1 MTALPR
7 FYSDGF
13 YILLFKPTQKLH
25 LNNFLAEF
33 LQNSSTH
40 QHSIK
45 SNLSLAW
52 RNGLFCW
59 CQHFLKSLV
68 LFCSYFWYI
77 YVVSCLLHNLL
88 NFYVREMKFCSNIK
102 WKVSSQEQSFIIA
115 LFLLEKRA
123 RTFFH
128 NSEFWMVLF
137 EIISVSVS

>member
-7 FYSDGF
+7 FYYEGF

-45 SNLSLAW
+45 NNLSLAW
-52 RNGLFCW
+52 HNGLICW
-59 CQHFLKSLV
+59 YQHFLKSLV
-68 LFCSYFWYI
+68 LFCSHFWCI
-77 YVVSCLLHNLL
+77 YVISCLLHNLNL
-88 NFYVREMKFCSNIK
+88 YVREMKFSSNIK
-102 WKVSSQEQSFIIA
+102 WKMSSQEQSFIIA
-115 LFLLEKRA
+115 LFILEKRA
-123 RTFFH
+123 RTCFH

-137 EIISVSVS
+137 EIFSFSVS